1 MSTETDATT
10 EEEQNNTNQ
19 ESLRAIDS
27 REDIPKRD
35 TLVQLR
41 RNEGL
46 TNEDIAKDHFPDIMP
61 RDIGMF
67 IQMYGIRKGW
77 KDKEYLQSQID
88 SGWTVEQMAS
98 QWPVTESTIKTWMDR
113 FDIEPN
119 PVPELYDDAIEA
131 IEALAENIDD
141 DHIEETYE
149 ELANKLNEDE
159 MRYFGH

>member
-10 EEEQNNTNQ
+10 ENEQSNTNQ

-46 TNEDIAKDHFPDIMP
+46 TNEEIAEDHFPDIIA

-88 SGWTVEQMAS
+88 SGWTVERMAR
-98 QWPVTESTIKTWMDR
+98 QWPVTENTIETWMDR

-119 PVPELYDDAIEA
+119 PVPKLYDDAIEA
-131 IEALAENIDD
+131 IDALAENIDD
-141 DHIEETYE
+141 DHMEETYE
-149 ELANKLNEDE
+149 ELSNKLNEDE
-159 MRYFGH
+159 MRYFG